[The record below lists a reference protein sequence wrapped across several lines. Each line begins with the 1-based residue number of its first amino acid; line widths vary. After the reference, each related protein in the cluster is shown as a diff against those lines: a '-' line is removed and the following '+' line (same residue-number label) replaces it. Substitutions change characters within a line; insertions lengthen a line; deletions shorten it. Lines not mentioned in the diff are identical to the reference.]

1 MGDNPTGC
9 VGCLFICAAIY
20 VIGFLAYYLY
30 SIVAGEVLV
39 IVLALVFLGCLKLLS
54 GK

>member
-1 MGDNPTGC
+1 MGDNATGC
-9 VGCLFICAAIY
+9 AGCLFICAAIY
-20 VIGFLAYYLY
+20 VIGFIAYYLY